1 MYETQEQWYKRMY
14 EETQDPNYLKML
26 NLITKGKEAPKD
38 LSDLLM
44 PSE

>member
-14 EETQDPNYLKML
+14 EETKDPNYQTLL
-26 NLITKGKEAPKD
+26 NQITKNKEAPKD
-38 LSDLLM
+38 LSDFLK